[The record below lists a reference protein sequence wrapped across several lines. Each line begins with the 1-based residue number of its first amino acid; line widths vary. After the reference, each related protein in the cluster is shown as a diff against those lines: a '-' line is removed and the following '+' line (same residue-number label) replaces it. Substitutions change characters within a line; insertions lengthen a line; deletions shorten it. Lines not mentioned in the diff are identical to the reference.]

1 MTSKPDPIPYAST
14 DILPRTH
21 RIQMRS
27 YNRFVIAAA
36 FAPLIML
43 FLDLPA
49 ILLGVDRMNEIDRV
63 TPVTLWISLGSGLI
77 AGGSLVWLVL
87 FKSKN
92 ESLKPKQWAAIVAW
106 GPLSALFVGW
116 SINWV
121 ATIVPGETRVIQAT
135 VQSFQIGGRS
145 LCARQITLLR
155 LGHTD
160 SDQVC
165 LTGGMGRRVGP
176 DDLSVGEKT
185 LLTIHTTSVG
195 STVESIEHGERP

>member
-1 MTSKPDPIPYAST
+1 
-14 DILPRTH
+14 
-21 RIQMRS
+21 MRS
-27 YNRFVIAAA
+27 YKWLAIAAA
-36 FAPLIML
+36 LAPLIVF

-77 AGGSLVWLVL
+77 AGGSLVCLVL

-106 GPLSALFVGW
+106 GPLSAIFVGW
-116 SINWV
+116 SLNWA
-121 ATIVPGETRVIQAT
+121 ATIVPGETTVIQAT
-135 VQSFQIGGRS
+135 AQSFQTGGRS
-145 LCARQITLLR
+145 LCARQITLVR
-155 LGHTD
+155 QGHMD

-176 DDLSVGEKT
+176 DDLSVGEK
-185 LLTIHTTSVG
+185 LSLTIHTTSVG
-195 STVESIEHGERP
+195 GTVESIEHGKRP